1 MTKGDNIDHTI
12 HVRFMKHSMKKIQS
26 LAISIFSGLAL
37 FLWLSSTATA
47 DMLISPTRVLLNDA
61 NSSATLI
68 LRNPSE
74 GPRTYRLSWEDKRSS
89 ESGSYTMI
97 GDSEEWPTAK
107 NMVRLSPRQ
116 ITVGPGENQTVRFS
130 WRPPADLPSGEYRSH
145 LLLQVIPEVSEPT
158 ATMSSNGPQEG
169 VGVQVFMQMSF
180 SIPVVVR
187 HDADTPTVSM
197 SSVKAVPTND
207 GKNLGLELIFNR
219 AGDASSYGKV
229 SVEMQADVNSPV
241 EQIGYYGE
249 LSIYHE
255 VDQRKVTIPLRDA
268 TIPAGAVVR
277 VAYEGLNEYEGVLWA
292 EQVFQ
297 TK

>member
-1 MTKGDNIDHTI
+1 
-12 HVRFMKHSMKKIQS
+12 
-26 LAISIFSGLAL
+26 
-37 FLWLSSTATA
+37 
-47 DMLISPTRVLLNDA
+47 MLISPTRVLLNDA

-68 LRNPSE
+68 LRNPSA

-97 GDSEEWPTAK
+97 DDSEEWPTAK

-229 SVEMQADVNSPV
+229 SVEMQADANSPV